1 MWDLQ
6 LTKDD
11 LGIRPW
17 YLVFVIWNLVFVI
30 WNLVFVI
37 FKTTKSSRF
46 VNQTLKVITLG
57 VKNAVENT
65 NLKKK
70 DFYLFEIFI

>member
-1 MWDLQ
+1 MWDLR

-17 YLVFVIWNLVFVI
+17 YLVFVI
-30 WNLVFVI
+30 

-46 VNQTLKVITLG
+46 GNQTLKVITLG
-57 VKNAVENT
+57 VKNAVENA
-65 NLKKK
+65 NLKKT
-70 DFYLFEIFI
+70 DFYLFKRIL